1 MFRQGVSRTN
11 TDLPDDLVQEVM
23 QAFGL
28 PAYAVHRFLH
38 LGVVLIHRDWD
49 LAMSSAL
56 LELDAEH

>member
-1 MFRQGVSRTN
+1 
-11 TDLPDDLVQEVM
+11 M

-28 PAYAVHRFLH
+28 PAYAIHRFLH

-56 LELDAEH
+56 L